1 MWRHNHLVTTVVL
14 GALGMKGVVEQTEHL
29 SHGIEEFGWL
39 TCRRVRHIR
48 SPSWHPEIADNG
60 HWATLPEHPTKIT

>member
-1 MWRHNHLVTTVVL
+1 
-14 GALGMKGVVEQTEHL
+14 MKGVVEQTEHL